1 MIPVSTEY
9 RQQLIAGNRNWVVS
23 IPVFLKGNTSGTPDF
38 TLTNENVWEN
48 GVVLDE
54 AISSDTSFDL
64 GSAIVGSLKV
74 IIDNINGD
82 FSQYDFFDARLTLW
96 LGVEGD
102 VDEYDNQRLYRI
114 GFFVVD
120 VPSYNG
126 SLITLNCL
134 DNMIWFDTP
143 FKDVTGIN
151 WSNATAGSIVQK
163 ICQHVGVSLANPS
176 FPNYTI
182 AISAQP
188 EQDMTC
194 RDVLQYIAQMCCCYC
209 KIDRAGHL
217 YLNWYDKNAIIGMID
232 YDGGTYNTNTTPYSD
247 GCDLDGGWFH
257 YGGDNADGG
266 TFEQLLD
273 RAFISQNYEIE
284 VSTDDVVITGCRV
297 RSNRSKESA
306 YDVTWVDPTVEANH
320 DRYILVID
328 DNPFIHTATKANE
341 IANIVGQTLAGLPM
355 RGFTSSS
362 LADFSNETG
371 DMATVVDFR
380 GNRYYTWITHFTFTT
395 GESESFSCGVQS
407 VKKRGEQ
414 RFSTLA
420 ETIEKAKVAIT
431 AYDAAVKEM
440 DVLAQNAI
448 GYNEYVQNVGGSSI
462 MYRYN
467 GSSHTTSVPPKFQ
480 GSTVVFK
487 ISGDGVFVAK
497 GSDIAPDGTCTFSN
511 GYDANTGTG
520 ILNLLY
526 VRGLNAD
533 WINAGQISADRLT
546 ANVITSINSATGSTT
561 ISGGKINIAGV
572 VSGIN
577 AGSTTINGGMIT
589 TGTVDTDQLKANAV
603 TSGKIAAG
611 EVKASNIASN
621 AITSAKIDAGAVTTS
636 KLDAGAVTAAK
647 INVDKLSS
655 INANCGTI
663 TAGTIQGTE
672 ISGSQKFDMTADT
685 ADATHDSTLN
695 WGGTWIDSLTVV
707 VHNNSNGGVGVALK
721 NNHQTRGCYMHYDD
735 IRLYKGSS
743 SSWYE
748 PDWIAKT
755 SDRRLKEKIANLDAD
770 KVRTLFKKIRPVKFK
785 YKDWLDNQIG
795 LIAQEFIEVLDDL
808 GIDKSDYITVDENDY
823 YGIEY
828 GRLYKLSMLATH
840 DLYEII
846 ERQQEE
852 IDLLKQEVELLK
864 KKVGE

>member
-232 YDGGTYNTNTTPYSD
+232 YDGGTYNTSTTPYSD

-266 TFEQLLD
+266 TFEQLRD

-328 DNPFIHTATKANE
+328 DNPFIHTAVKANE

-448 GYNEYVQNVGGSSI
+448 GYNEYIQNVGGSSI

-533 WINAGQISADRLT
+533 WINAGSIDAEVIDVKNLKAGNISSGSIDAARMST
-546 ANVITSINSATGSTT
+546 NVFKAINGTGSSYTTT
-561 ISGGKINIAGV
+561 IDGGKIQ
-572 VSGIN
+572 
-577 AGSTTINGGMIT
+577 
-589 TGTVDTDQLKANAV
+589 TGT
-603 TSGKIAAG
+603 
-611 EVKASNIASN
+611 
-621 AITSAKIDAGAVTTS
+621 
-636 KLDAGAVTAAK
+636 
-647 INVDKLSS
+647 
-655 INANCGTI
+655 INANRIGAGDIAAARMQTNALSALQANVNQLSAISANMGTL
-663 TAGTIQGTE
+663 TAGEINLASGKFHVTTQGELTSTYGQIGGATIGT
-672 ISGSQKFDMTADT
+672 
-685 ADATHDSTLN
+685 
-695 WGGTWIDSLTVV
+695 DSL
-707 VHNNSNGGVGVALK
+707 
-721 NNHQTRGCYMHYDD
+721 QY
-735 IRLYKGSS
+735 SS
-743 SSWYE
+743 SSKFSRDLIGCGVAGQGTVALCGNGQRGASNQGAIQICNQYNE
-748 PDWIAKT
+748 NINKPISGLQIDGNGVVRHYNQYGSEDWWF
-755 SDRRLKEKIANLDAD
+755 NLAD
-770 KVRTLFKKIRPVKFK
+770 GSHGT
-785 YKDWLDNQIG
+785 N
-795 LIAQEFIEVLDDL
+795 
-808 GIDKSDYITVDENDY
+808 
-823 YGIEY
+823 
-828 GRLYKLSMLATH
+828 
-840 DLYEII
+840 
-846 ERQQEE
+846 
-852 IDLLKQEVELLK
+852 
-864 KKVGE
+864 

>member
-38 TLTNENVWEN
+38 TLTNEQIWEN

-54 AISSDTSFDL
+54 ALSSDTSFDL

-151 WSNATAGSIVQK
+151 WSSATAGSIVQK

-182 AISAQP
+182 SISAQP
-188 EQDMTC
+188 EQDLTC

-232 YDGGTYNTNTTPYSD
+232 YDGGTYNTHTTPYSD

-266 TFEQLLD
+266 TFEQLRD
-273 RAFISQNYEIE
+273 RAFISQNFEIE
-284 VSTDDVVITGCRV
+284 VSTDDVVVTGCRV

-328 DNPFIHTATKANE
+328 DNPFIHSATKANE

-362 LADFSNETG
+362 LADFANETG

-420 ETIEKAKVAIT
+420 ETIEKAKVAIA

-448 GYNEYVQNVGGSSI
+448 GYNEYVQNVGGASI

-497 GSDIAPDGTCTFSN
+497 GSDIASDGTCTFSN

-533 WINAGQISADRLT
+533 WINAGSIDASVITVNNLDASKITTGSIAAARMQTNVFKAINGTGSGISTTEIEGGKIKTGTINADRIGAGDIATARMQTNALTALKANVTELSAISAD
-546 ANVITSINSATGSTT
+546 I
-561 ISGGKINIAGV
+561 
-572 VSGIN
+572 
-577 AGSTTINGGMIT
+577 
-589 TGTVDTDQLKANAV
+589 
-603 TSGKIAAG
+603 
-611 EVKASNIASN
+611 
-621 AITSAKIDAGAVTTS
+621 
-636 KLDAGAVTAAK
+636 
-647 INVDKLSS
+647 
-655 INANCGTI
+655 GTI
-663 TAGTIQGTE
+663 TAGTIQGNTV
-672 ISGSQKFDMTADT
+672 K
-685 ADATHDSTLN
+685 
-695 WGGTWIDSLTVV
+695 IDSKASSGGNTLIQGGMVTI
-707 VHNNSNGGVGVALK
+707 NTDSNSYFQVQYGSPGNAQRITFGEYISVRDDPHGIYSEFSYRDFYNAL
-721 NNHQTRGCYMHYDD
+721 HDTEQDER
-735 IRLYKGSS
+735 
-743 SSWYE
+743 
-748 PDWIAKT
+748 T
-755 SDRRLKEKIANLDAD
+755 SDRRLKKNIKKIPMKDSRNLILSITP
-770 KVRTLFKKIRPVKFK
+770 KYFEFKKTE
-785 YKDWLDNQIG
+785 IG
-795 LIAQEFIEVLDDL
+795 EGGKRSGFIAQEVREVLDEIGNDSV
-808 GIDKSDYITVDENDY
+808 IERENPRKEDGTRQLLY
-823 YGIEY
+823 QDFIAHLVNTTQD
-828 GRLYKLSMLATH
+828 LYKTV
-840 DLYEII
+840 EK
-846 ERQQEE
+846 QQEE
-852 IDLLKQEVELLK
+852 IDLLKQEVALLK
-864 KKVGE
+864 KKVGV